1 MSKTPAITIEWL
13 RTEANRFGAYNI
25 SAEALALINSSEII
39 KADMRAYAI
48 SDYAGPGQISATAG
62 LGQYNAYVAASDLS
76 VVKPGYLDI
85 AADRFSTPEG
95 TVQILAH
102 ELGHFRVEEPG
113 AAIANARANA
123 WAARDQGAYESAC
136 NLTEGYARLNEVRV
150 GNELVAATRAGHSRR
165 PRSDRHQQQKFA

>member
-1 MSKTPAITIEWL
+1 MNATPPITFECL
-13 RTEANRFGAYNI
+13 NNESNRFSAYGIYVN
-25 SAEALALINSSEII
+25 LGVVNL
-39 KADMRAYAI
+39 
-48 SDYAGPGQISATAG
+48 TTG
-62 LGQYNAYVAASDLS
+62 LGQYDAPIVDVDLTARRL
-76 VVKPGYLDI
+76 GYLDI
-85 AADRFSTPEG
+85 AADRFSTPES

-102 ELGHFRVEEPG
+102 ELCHFRVEEPG

>member
-1 MSKTPAITIEWL
+1 MSTTLPITLEWL
-13 RTEANRFGAYNI
+13 RTDGNKFSEYNI
-25 SAEALALINSSEII
+25 SADALALINSSETI
-39 KADMRAYAI
+39 KADIRAYAAN
-48 SDYAGPGQISATAG
+48 DYVESGKINSTAS
-62 LGQYNAYVAASDLS
+62 LGQYHTYIPAHGSTSKTL
-76 VVKPGYLDI
+76 GYLDI
-85 AADRFSTPEG
+85 AADRFNTPES

-102 ELGHFRVEEPG
+102 ELCHFRVEEPG
-113 AAIANARANA
+113 ATIANARANA

>member
-1 MSKTPAITIEWL
+1 MNATPSITFECL
-13 RTEANRFGAYNI
+13 NNESNRFSAYGI
-25 SAEALALINSSEII
+25 SSDALALINNSETI
-39 KADMRAYAI
+39 KADIRAYAA
-48 SDYAGPGQISATAG
+48 SNYVNLGVVNLTTG
-62 LGQYNAYVAASDLS
+62 LGQYDAPIVDVDLTARRL
-76 VVKPGYLDI
+76 GYLDI
-85 AADRFSTPEG
+85 AADRFSTPES

-102 ELGHFRVEEPG
+102 ELCHFRVEEPG
-113 AAIANARANA
+113 ATIANARANA

>member
-1 MSKTPAITIEWL
+1 
-13 RTEANRFGAYNI
+13 
-25 SAEALALINSSEII
+25 
-39 KADMRAYAI
+39 MRAYAI
-48 SDYAGPGQISATAG
+48 SINVEEAQINSTSG
-62 LGQYNAYVAASDLS
+62 LGQYRAPVAGDESNS
-76 VVKPGYLDI
+76 GKRGYLDI

-123 WAARDQGAYESAC
+123 WTARDQGAYESAC